1 MTTRLRALTLF
12 TVAALTLSACASTPQ
27 AGSANS
33 APESAASGTTQRNE
47 AVKIIDVRTPEEFAA
62 GHVEGAVN
70 IDIHSPDFASQIQQL
85 DPQGNYAVYCR
96 SGNRS
101 TQAVQF
107 MADNGF
113 ANVTNLGALEQ
124 AAQELNL
131 PIVK

>member
-1 MTTRLRALTLF
+1 MITRLRALTLF

-33 APESAASGTTQRNE
+33 APDSAASGTTQRNE

>member
-1 MTTRLRALTLF
+1 MTIRVRAFTLF
-12 TVAALTLSACASTPQ
+12 AVAALALGACANAPQ
-27 AGSANS
+27 TGSANS
-33 APESAASGTTQRNE
+33 APDSTASGTTQRNE

-85 DPQGNYAVYCR
+85 DPQGQYAVYCR

-101 TQAVQF
+101 TQAAQF
-107 MADNGF
+107 MTDNGF
-113 ANVTNLGALEQ
+113 TNVTNLGALEQ